1 MNTNLRFTS
10 ETLRHIADRDMP
22 EARGK
27 WVWDPFS
34 ENQEPNPHQLY
45 IDDLTL
51 DTPPANTSH
60 IACPGV
66 VRIRFRLQTPLH
78 IVAHTIVFEYEPEVD
93 VHISC
98 HTLVLYGPGSYYPK
112 LKFPGQSAEG
122 YGPGLC
128 YLYSFGSTYPFI
140 TLMSIHIFAGP
151 LPIRVP
157 ETEPLTCDDHYP
169 QTTGTEPYGLTAW
182 HLIAIQA
189 LTLREAIE
197 LIDTYSEQEEE
208 PAAKDLKT
216 LTARKV
222 RLDLLLE
229 KTRIP
234 TLESFRFLPPEDL
247 NVLFSNRSISE
258 LCSIVAIPLLN
269 GYYRLDV
276 IDHSKLYRDLI
287 DLIQYTKD
295 MIILSKTPNP
305 DTIFPK
311 VS

>member
-1 MNTNLRFTS
+1 MNTHLRFTS
-10 ETLRHIADRDMP
+10 QTLRYIADRDMP

-34 ENQEPNPHQLY
+34 ENPEPNPHQLH
-45 IDDLTL
+45 IDDVTL
-51 DTPPANTSH
+51 DAAPDKTTH

-66 VRIRFRLQTPLH
+66 VRIRIRLQTTLH
-78 IVAHTIVFEYEPEVD
+78 IVAHTIVFEQEPDVD
-93 VHISC
+93 VHLSC

-112 LKFPGQSAEG
+112 LKFPPPSADSRE
-122 YGPGLC
+122 PGLR
-128 YLYSFGSTYPFI
+128 YLYSLGSTYPFI
-140 TLMSIHIFAGP
+140 TLIDIHIFAGP
-151 LPIRVP
+151 LPIQIP
-157 ETEPLTCDDHYP
+157 DTEPLTGPDDYP
-169 QTTGTEPYGLTAW
+169 QTPLTEPFGLTAW

-189 LTLREAIE
+189 LTLREAIQ
-197 LIDTYSEQEEE
+197 LIDTYSEQEEI

-229 KTRIP
+229 KNHIP

-276 IDHSKLYRDLI
+276 IDHSKLYRDVI

-295 MIILSKTPNP
+295 MAILSKNP
-305 DTIFPK
+305 DPRSIFPK
-311 VS
+311 